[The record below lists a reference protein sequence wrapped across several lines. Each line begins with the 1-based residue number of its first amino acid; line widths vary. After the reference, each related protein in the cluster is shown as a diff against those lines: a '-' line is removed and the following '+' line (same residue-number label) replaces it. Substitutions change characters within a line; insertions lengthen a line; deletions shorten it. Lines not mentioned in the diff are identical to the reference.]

1 MKIVISPDSFKECL
15 PAWKVAEALATG
27 WRKVLPGSQLVCL
40 PVADGGEGTLETL
53 IHATDGTFYT
63 KKVTGPLGES
73 IHAQYGILGNQTTAV
88 IELAQASG
96 LDWFLLSSVLPFIRR
111 RLALAN
117 LFSPPWN
124 TILIPLFY
132 AWVAVLQMMAVLG

>member
-1 MKIVISPDSFKECL
+1 MGTTGSSSFTYCPAPFPYFGETCYEDKLSPPTPLKNAFLHGKSPKR
-15 PAWKVAEALATG
+15 WQIG

-73 IHAQYGILGNQTTAV
+73 IHAQYGI
-88 IELAQASG
+88 
-96 LDWFLLSSVLPFIRR
+96 
-111 RLALAN
+111 
-117 LFSPPWN
+117 
-124 TILIPLFY
+124 
-132 AWVAVLQMMAVLG
+132 

>member
-1 MKIVISPDSFKECL
+1 MKIVISPTPLKNAFLHGKSPKRWQSAGARSC
-15 PAWKVAEALATG
+15 
-27 WRKVLPGSQLVCL
+27 GSQLVCL

-63 KKVTGPLGES
+63 KTVTGPLGES

-96 LDWFLLSSVLPFIRR
+96 LELVSPVQRSPLYTTSFGTGELI
-111 RLALAN
+111 LAAR
-117 LFSPPWN
+117 N

-132 AWVAVLQMMAVLG
+132 ARVAVLQMMAVLG

>member
-1 MKIVISPDSFKECL
+1 M
-15 PAWKVAEALATG
+15 
-27 WRKVLPGSQLVCL
+27 
-40 PVADGGEGTLETL
+40 ADGGEGTLETL

-63 KKVTGPLGES
+63 KTVTGPLGES

-96 LDWFLLSSVLPFIRR
+96 LELVSPVQRSPPFIRR

>member
-96 LDWFLLSSVLPFIRR
+96 LELVSPVLR
-111 RLALAN
+111 
-117 LFSPPWN
+117 SP
-124 TILIPLFY
+124 L
-132 AWVAVLQMMAVLG
+132 

>member
-1 MKIVISPDSFKECL
+1 M
-15 PAWKVAEALATG
+15 
-27 WRKVLPGSQLVCL
+27 
-40 PVADGGEGTLETL
+40 ADGGEGTLETL

-63 KKVTGPLGES
+63 KTVTGPLGES

-96 LDWFLLSSVLPFIRR
+96 LELVSPVQRSPLYTTSFGTGELI
-111 RLALAN
+111 LAA
-117 LFSPPWN
+117 PN

-132 AWVAVLQMMAVLG
+132 ARVAVLQMMAVLG

>member
-1 MKIVISPDSFKECL
+1 MESRRS
-15 PAWKVAEALATG
+15 AGNRLAQ
-27 WRKVLPGSQLVCL
+27 VLPGSQLVCL

-96 LDWFLLSSVLPFIRR
+96 LELVSPVQRSPLYTTS
-111 RLALAN
+111 LALAN

>member
-63 KKVTGPLGES
+63 KTVTGPLGES

-96 LDWFLLSSVLPFIRR
+96 LELVSPVQRSPFIRR